1 MEQKYRPLI
10 MALAGALGLA
20 LLTIAF
26 LIGRLTAPPA
36 PMTSNAPAPWVAPA
50 SSASPLPETSAEPT
64 TVPSLPAAAGVEAS
78 SPTDAAAA
86 PASRL
91 DIPSPPTVGASG
103 PPGSTGSTE
112 ASRIAAYFR
121 QVDGMQD
128 MGVGDPQAFAASLL
142 KSVSSG
148 DFSAFD
154 DLLGKARDQRQR
166 LQSLTPPAACG
177 EHHRLALSLSA
188 DSVTMLERLKS
199 ALMKGDSMALMTI
212 ATEGRALETQA
223 SHLKNLGETVK
234 RQAGL

>member
-10 MALAGALGLA
+10 MALAGALGAA

-36 PMTSNAPAPWVAPA
+36 AMTSSAPAPWIPPVAPA
-50 SSASPLPETSAEPT
+50 SPLPASAGAT
-64 TVPSLPAAAGVEAS
+64 TDAAVPVTPGVEALL
-78 SPTDAAAA
+78 PTGVAAP

-91 DIPSPPTVGASG
+91 DIPPPPTVGVSA

-121 QVDGMQD
+121 LVDGMED

-142 KSVSSG
+142 QSVSSG

-154 DLLGKARDQRQR
+154 DLLGKARAQRQR
-166 LQSLTPPAACG
+166 LQSLTPPKSCG
-177 EHHRLALSLSA
+177 EHHRLALALST
-188 DSVTMLERLKS
+188 DSVTMLERLKA

-223 SHLKNLGETVK
+223 GQLKNLGETIK

>member
-26 LIGRLTAPPA
+26 LIGRLTAPLVA
-36 PMTSNAPAPWVAPA
+36 TTSISPSPGSEP
-50 SSASPLPETSAEPT
+50 STSASPRPEATAEPT
-64 TVPSLPAAAGVEAS
+64 TVASPFVAPGVEAS
-78 SPTDAAAA
+78 NPPDTAAA
-86 PASRL
+86 PDSRL
-91 DIPSPPTVGASG
+91 NVVSPVEASA
-103 PPGSTGSTE
+103 PPGSRHSAE
-112 ASRIAAYFR
+112 ASQIAAYFQ

-154 DLLGKARDQRQR
+154 ELLGKARAQRQR
-166 LQSLTPPAACG
+166 LQGMTPPQACG

-188 DSVTMLERLKS
+188 DSVTMLERLKA

-212 ATEGRALETQA
+212 ATEGRSLASQA
-223 SHLKNLGETVK
+223 NHLKSLGETIK

>member
-10 MALAGALGLA
+10 MVLAVTLGAA

-26 LIGRLTAPPA
+26 LLGRLTAPSAAITSGAPLPRVPPA
-36 PMTSNAPAPWVAPA
+36 AP
-50 SSASPLPETSAEPT
+50 ASPLPEASAGAT
-64 TVPSLPAAAGVEAS
+64 
-78 SPTDAAAA
+78 TDAAVPVA
-86 PASRL
+86 PGVETSLTTAVPATPGSRL
-91 DIPSPPTVGASG
+91 DIPPPPLVGSALR
-103 PPGSTGSTE
+103 GSTGSTE
-112 ASRIAAYFR
+112 ASQIAAYFR

-142 KSVSSG
+142 QSVSSG

-154 DLLGKARDQRQR
+154 DLLGKARTQRQR
-166 LQSLTPPAACG
+166 LQSLTPPRTCG

-188 DSVTMLERLKS
+188 DSVTMLERLKA

-223 SHLKNLGETVK
+223 SQLKNLGETIK